1 MPRILVIQADN
12 TTAQTKNSKVATF
25 LAWLVAS
32 GKFDAVVLNFL
43 LVGHTHE
50 DIDQFFSVLF
60 FLLHRHRKWQSAKAL
75 LDALAPELRE
85 RFSARNEEFYATA
98 LTHIR
103 DFQTWLS
110 PIGCT
115 QYSCWN
121 SRSGIETPHSFSYK
135 RRRDLSGF
143 DLKSGDPFQLQGY
156 QQLPTD
162 VLCCVKTYMRD
173 TKLQDPPVMVMS
185 SSMVQRVTT
194 VVPMGLVARKEWSK
208 TEMTNYME
216 LRNRFRDMNMPI
228 AAEALQHLIYGTQ
241 TKEPPTSVWLALRPG
256 AALVP
261 ELVDTGNP
269 YFPHLPARS
278 WSMLVRL
285 AR

>member
-25 LAWLVAS
+25 LAWVVAS

-75 LDALAPELRE
+75 LDALTPELRE
-85 RFSARNEEFYATA
+85 RFSARSENFYATP

-110 PIGCT
+110 PIGCK
-115 QYSCWN
+115 QYNCWN
-121 SRSGIETPHSFSYK
+121 GRYGIETHHSFSYK
-135 RRRDLSGF
+135 RRRDLSAF
-143 DLKSGDPFQLQGY
+143 DLKSGVPMQLCGY
-156 QQLPTD
+156 PERATD

-173 TKLQDPPVMVMS
+173 TKLQDPPLMVMS
-185 SSMVQRVTT
+185 GSMLQRVTT
-194 VVPMGLVARKEWSK
+194 AVPMGLVARKEWGK
-208 TEMTNYME
+208 DEMDNYMQ
-216 LRNRFRDMNMPI
+216 LRDRFKDMSMPV
-228 AAEALQHLIYGTQ
+228 AVAALQHLIYGDQ
-241 TKEPPTSVWLALRPG
+241 PLEHPSAEWLALRPG
-256 AALVP
+256 QALVP

-278 WSMLVRL
+278 WSMLVKL
-285 AR
+285 T